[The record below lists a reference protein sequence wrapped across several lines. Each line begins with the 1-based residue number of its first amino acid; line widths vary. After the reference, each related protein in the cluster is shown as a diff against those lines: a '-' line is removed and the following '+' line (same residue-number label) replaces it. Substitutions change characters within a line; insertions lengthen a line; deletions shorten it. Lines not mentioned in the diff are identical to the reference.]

1 MKKIIN
7 TDKAPAAIGPYSQA
21 IEANGTV
28 YISGQIP
35 IDPSVGKVVE
45 GDIEAQTEQVISNID
60 AILKNIGLGAENV
73 VKTTCLLS
81 SMSDFP
87 KFNDVYGKYFGQSL
101 PARATFAVKE
111 LPLGVLVEVECVA
124 IKDL

>member
-35 IDPSVGKVVE
+35 IEPSVGKVTAV
-45 GDIEAQTEQVISNID
+45 GIEAQTEQVIKNID
-60 AILKNIGLGAENV
+60 AILNSIGLDATNV

-81 SMSDFP
+81 SMGDFP
-87 KFNDVYGKYFGQSL
+87 KFNEVYARYFGESL

-111 LPLGVLVEVECVA
+111 LPLGVLVEVECIA